1 LKGVFVDESA
11 DVVVIGMGIG
21 GEAVAGRLAEAGLTI
36 VGIDA
41 RLVGGECPYWGCVP
55 SKMMIRAGNALA
67 EARRVSA
74 LAGQAT
80 VVPDYAPVAA
90 RIRAE
95 ATDDWDDRVAVERFE
110 AKGGRFVRG
119 TGRLDGPGRVR
130 VHDTTF
136 VADRGVVL
144 AGGTVPTIPPI
155 PGLDGLDYWTNR
167 EAIEAKELPASL
179 VVLGGGAIGL
189 ELAQVF
195 ARFGVAVTVVETE
208 ERLLPMEE
216 PEAGAVVADALRDE
230 GLDVRTGVR
239 ARFADAEGADVVVG
253 LEDGAL
259 LRAERLLVAT
269 GRRADLSAL
278 RVGTVGLDERAP
290 AIAVDERM
298 RVEGAE
304 RLWAVGDVTG
314 KGAFTHVAAYQAD
327 IAAAEILGEDPRPA
341 DYRAVPRVTFT
352 DPEVGSVGL
361 GEAAARAARMRVRVG
376 TAQTPSSAR
385 GWIHKVGNEGLV
397 KLVEDTDRGV
407 LVGATAVGPHGGEVL
422 GMLTLAV
429 HAAVRTEELRRMIY
443 AYPPFHRAVEDA
455 LRDLRA

>member
-1 LKGVFVDESA
+1 VDESA

-21 GEAVAGRLAEAGLTI
+21 GEAVAGRLAETGLTV

-74 LAGQAT
+74 LAGRAT
-80 VVPDYAPVAA
+80 VEPDYAPVAE

-95 ATDDWDDRVAVERFE
+95 ATDNWDDRVAVERFE

-119 TGRLDGPGRVR
+119 RATLDGPGRVR
-130 VHDTTF
+130 VTDTVF
-136 VADRGVVL
+136 VASRGVVI
-144 AGGTVPTIPPI
+144 AGGTAPTIPPI

-167 EAIEAKELPASL
+167 EALEAKELPASL

-189 ELAQVF
+189 ELAQGF
-195 ARFGVAVTVVETE
+195 ARFGVGVTVVEAE
-208 ERLLPMEE
+208 NRLLPVEE
-216 PEAGAVVADALRDE
+216 PEAGAVVADVLRQE
-230 GLDVRTGVR
+230 GIGVLTGLR
-239 ARFADAEGADVVVG
+239 ARFAEPDGAHMVVG
-253 LEDGAL
+253 LEDGEL
-259 LRAERLLVAT
+259 LRTERVLIAT
-269 GRRADLSAL
+269 GRRADQHAL
-278 RVGTVGLDERAP
+278 GTATLGLDEGAP
-290 AIAVDERM
+290 AIAVDDRM

-314 KGAFTHVAAYQAD
+314 KGEFTHVAAYQAD
-327 IAAAEILGEDPRPA
+327 IAAADILGEHPARA

-361 GEAAARAARMRVRVG
+361 SETAATAAGMRVRVG
-376 TAQTPSSAR
+376 QAQTPSSAR
-385 GWIHKVGNEGLV
+385 GWIHKVGNEGTI
-397 KLVEDTDRGV
+397 KLVEDADRGV

-422 GMLTLAV
+422 GLLTLAV
-429 HAAVRTEELRRMIY
+429 HAAVPTDELRRMIY
-443 AYPPFHRAVEDA
+443 AYPTFHRAVEDA
-455 LRDLRA
+455 LRDLDG